1 MKRRFLILI
10 LLLAIGSIKGI
21 TQETTTDRPIP
32 RWVSEKGYWQVV
44 SNIKDPKNFML
55 YFFNN
60 EGTLVYQEKVEGVK
74 LDLKKKKT
82 LMRLKRA
89 LEQSVVAW
97 ENHGI
102 QKPFVAKTGHLDDKW
117 PAEAEFRHK

>member
-1 MKRRFLILI
+1 M
-10 LLLAIGSIKGI
+10 LALVLTIGSLRVRG
-21 TQETTTDRPIP
+21 QETPTDRPIP

-44 SNIKDPKNFML
+44 SNIKDPKNFMI

-60 EGTLVYQEKVEGVK
+60 EGVLVYHEKVEGVK

-89 LEQSVVAW
+89 LEQSIVAW

-102 QKPFVAKTGHLDDKW
+102 QKPFVAKTGHFDDKW
-117 PAEAEFRHK
+117 EAGAEIRHK

>member
-1 MKRRFLILI
+1 MLA
-10 LLLAIGSIKGI
+10 LAIGSIKGLA
-21 TQETTTDRPIP
+21 QETTTGRPIP
-32 RWVSEKGYWQVV
+32 KWVSDKGYWQVV
-44 SNIKDPKNFML
+44 SNIKDPKNFMI

-60 EGTLVYQEKVEGVK
+60 EGVLVYHEKVEGVK

-89 LEQSVVAW
+89 LEQSIVAW

-102 QKPFVAKTGHLDDKW
+102 QKPFVAKRGHFDDKW
-117 PAEAEFRHK
+117 PAAAEFQPK